1 MVDSF
6 FTLTLMFYSVIVN
19 PHQNLRHIFSIFHLS
34 ECVIERITL
43 SHIQGCISRRF
54 HFDEL
59 QQNNKRIRNQEEESM
74 GKADVNVNI
83 WLSEKKRFANLFNG
97 VIYGGRQV
105 ILPEDLEEVNP
116 VSSVSVKNRT
126 GKTKNMKKY
135 RDIIMKWRN
144 QATFVLLANESQDKV
159 HYAMPHKVMLYDGM
173 DYETQIRNNW
183 KNFNDRRK
191 QNKKAGQPLEHLTAG
206 EYLSRFRKKDRLI
219 PIISLVFYYGSE
231 PWDGPVDLYDMFRL
245 EGTKEEKEILEKYLP
260 NYKINLIDAERLPNI
275 SRFSEDLQV
284 ILSMLRYRNSKEEL
298 TDYINENK
306 KFFQNVDYETSQA
319 MKAFLNMKQIPGETE
334 QKEEMVDMCKAIQEM
349 YDDGVKD
356 GIQQGKMELLKEQ
369 IQRKLQKKRTPDQIA
384 EELEE
389 SVEVIEKIIKEMQ

>member
-1 MVDSF
+1 
-6 FTLTLMFYSVIVN
+6 
-19 PHQNLRHIFSIFHLS
+19 
-34 ECVIERITL
+34 
-43 SHIQGCISRRF
+43 
-54 HFDEL
+54 
-59 QQNNKRIRNQEEESM
+59 M

-116 VSSVSVKNRT
+116 VSSVSVKNRA

-144 QATFVLLANESQDKV
+144 QATLVLLANESQDKI

-206 EYLSRFRKKDRLI
+206 EYLSQFRKKDRLI

-231 PWDGPVDLYDMFRL
+231 PWDGPVDLYDMFQL
-245 EGTKEEKEILEKYLP
+245 ESTKEENEILEKYLP
-260 NYKINLIDAERLPNI
+260 NYKINLVDAERLEDVEK
-275 SRFSEDLQV
+275 FSDDLQV
-284 ILSMLRYRNSKEEL
+284 ILTMLKYRKDKDGLRN
-298 TDYINENK
+298 YVNENK
-306 KFFQNVDYETSQA
+306 KFFQKVDHETSQA
-319 MKAFLNMKQIPGETE
+319 MKTFLNMKQIPGETE
-334 QKEEMVDMCKAIQEM
+334 NEEEIINMCEAIQEM
-349 YDDGVKD
+349 YDDGVRDGMKR
-356 GIQQGKMELLKEQ
+356 GIQQGRDDLLKEKVK
-369 IQRKLQKKRTPDQIA
+369 RKLQKQKSLEQIA
-384 EELEE
+384 DELEE
-389 SVEVIEKIIKEMQ
+389 DVNVIRKIIKEVQ

>member
-1 MVDSF
+1 
-6 FTLTLMFYSVIVN
+6 
-19 PHQNLRHIFSIFHLS
+19 
-34 ECVIERITL
+34 
-43 SHIQGCISRRF
+43 
-54 HFDEL
+54 
-59 QQNNKRIRNQEEESM
+59 M

-97 VIYGGRQV
+97 VIYGGRQM

-144 QATFVLLANESQDKV
+144 QATFVLLANESQDMV

-191 QNKKAGQPLEHLTAG
+191 QNKKTGQPLEHLTAG

-231 PWDGPVDLYDMFRL
+231 PWDGPVDLYDMFQL
-245 EGTKEEKEILEKYLP
+245 EGTKEENEILEKYLP
-260 NYKINLIDAERLPNI
+260 NYKINLVDAERLKDVEK
-275 SRFSEDLQV
+275 FSNDLQV
-284 ILSMLRYRNSKEEL
+284 ILTMLRYRDSKEEL

-319 MKAFLNMKQIPGETE
+319 MKAFLNMKQIPGEAE
-334 QKEEMVDMCKAIQEM
+334 HKEEMIDMCKAIQEM

-356 GIQQGKMELLKEQ
+356 GIQQGVEQGRTELLKEQ
-369 IQRKLQKKRTPDQIA
+369 IQRKLKKEKTPDQIA

>member
-1 MVDSF
+1 
-6 FTLTLMFYSVIVN
+6 
-19 PHQNLRHIFSIFHLS
+19 
-34 ECVIERITL
+34 
-43 SHIQGCISRRF
+43 
-54 HFDEL
+54 
-59 QQNNKRIRNQEEESM
+59 M

-97 VIYGGRQV
+97 VIYGGRQM

-144 QATFVLLANESQDKV
+144 QATFVLLANESQDMV

-191 QNKKAGQPLEHLTAG
+191 QNKKTGQPLEHLTAG

-231 PWDGPVDLYDMFRL
+231 PWDGPVDLYDMFQL
-245 EGTKEEKEILEKYLP
+245 EGTKEEKEVLEKYLP
-260 NYKINLIDAERLPNI
+260 NYKINLIDSERLPNI
-275 SRFSEDLQV
+275 SQFSEDLQV

-319 MKAFLNMKQIPGETE
+319 MKAFLNMKQISGEAE
-334 QKEEMVDMCKAIQEM
+334 HKEEMIDMCKAIQEM

-356 GIQQGKMELLKEQ
+356 GIQKGVERGIAAVIRTCRNLNVSEEDTLNNVQREYELSMEEA
-369 IQRKLQKKRTPDQIA
+369 KKY
-384 EELEE
+384 LETYW
-389 SVEVIEKIIKEMQ
+389 K

>member
-1 MVDSF
+1 
-6 FTLTLMFYSVIVN
+6 
-19 PHQNLRHIFSIFHLS
+19 
-34 ECVIERITL
+34 
-43 SHIQGCISRRF
+43 
-54 HFDEL
+54 
-59 QQNNKRIRNQEEESM
+59 M

-144 QATFVLLANESQDKV
+144 QATLVLLANESQDKV

-191 QNKKAGQPLEHLTAG
+191 QNKKAGQSLEHLTAG

-231 PWDGPVDLYDMFRL
+231 PWDGPVDLYDMFQL
-245 EGTKEEKEILEKYLP
+245 EGTKEENEILEKYLP
-260 NYKINLIDAERLPNI
+260 NYKINLVDAERLEDVEK
-275 SRFSEDLQV
+275 FSDDLQV
-284 ILSMLRYRNSKEEL
+284 ILTMLRYRDSKEEL

-319 MKAFLNMKQIPGETE
+319 MKAFLNMKQIPGEAE

-356 GIQQGKMELLKEQ
+356 GIQQGVEQGRTELLKEQ
-369 IQRKLQKKRTPDQIA
+369 IQRKLKKEKTPTQIA

>member
-1 MVDSF
+1 
-6 FTLTLMFYSVIVN
+6 
-19 PHQNLRHIFSIFHLS
+19 
-34 ECVIERITL
+34 
-43 SHIQGCISRRF
+43 
-54 HFDEL
+54 
-59 QQNNKRIRNQEEESM
+59 M

-144 QATFVLLANESQDKV
+144 QATLVLLANESQDKV

-191 QNKKAGQPLEHLTAG
+191 QNKKAGQSLEHLTAG

-219 PIISLVFYYGSE
+219 PIISLVFYYSSE
-231 PWDGPVDLYDMFRL
+231 PWDGPVDLYDMFQL
-245 EGTKEEKEILEKYLP
+245 EGTKEENEILEKYLP
-260 NYKINLIDAERLPNI
+260 NYKINLVDAERLEDVEK
-275 SRFSEDLQV
+275 FSDDLQV
-284 ILSMLRYRNSKEEL
+284 ILTMLRYRDSKEEL

-319 MKAFLNMKQIPGETE
+319 MKAFLNMKQIPGEAE
-334 QKEEMVDMCKAIQEM
+334 HKEEMIDMCKAIQEM

-356 GIQQGKMELLKEQ
+356 GIQQGVEQGRTELLKEQ
-369 IQRKLQKKRTPDQIA
+369 IQRKLKKEKTPTQIA

>member
-1 MVDSF
+1 
-6 FTLTLMFYSVIVN
+6 
-19 PHQNLRHIFSIFHLS
+19 
-34 ECVIERITL
+34 
-43 SHIQGCISRRF
+43 
-54 HFDEL
+54 
-59 QQNNKRIRNQEEESM
+59 M

-144 QATFVLLANESQDKV
+144 QATLVLLANESQDKV

-191 QNKKAGQPLEHLTAG
+191 QNKKAGQSLEHLTAG

-260 NYKINLIDAERLPNI
+260 NYKINLVDAERVEDVEK
-275 SRFSEDLQV
+275 FSDDLQV
-284 ILSMLRYRNSKEEL
+284 ILTMLRYRDSKEEL

-319 MKAFLNMKQIPGETE
+319 MKAFLNMKQIPSETE

-356 GIQQGKMELLKEQ
+356 GIRQGVERGIAAVIRTCRNLNVSKEDTLNN
-369 IQRKLQKKRTPDQIA
+369 IQREYELSKEDA
-384 EELEE
+384 EKYLETYW
-389 SVEVIEKIIKEMQ
+389 K

>member
-1 MVDSF
+1 
-6 FTLTLMFYSVIVN
+6 
-19 PHQNLRHIFSIFHLS
+19 
-34 ECVIERITL
+34 
-43 SHIQGCISRRF
+43 
-54 HFDEL
+54 
-59 QQNNKRIRNQEEESM
+59 M

-144 QATFVLLANESQDKV
+144 QATLVLLANESQDKV

-191 QNKKAGQPLEHLTAG
+191 QNKKAGQSLEHLTAG

-260 NYKINLIDAERLPNI
+260 NYKINLVDAERLEDVEK
-275 SRFSEDLQV
+275 FSDDLQV
-284 ILSMLRYRNSKEEL
+284 ILTMLRYRDSKEEL
-298 TDYINENK
+298 KHYIDENK

-319 MKAFLNMKQIPGETE
+319 MKAFLNMKQIPSETE

-356 GIQQGKMELLKEQ
+356 GIQKGVERGIAAVIRTCRNLNVSEEDTLNNVQREYELSMEEA
-369 IQRKLQKKRTPDQIA
+369 KKY
-384 EELEE
+384 LETYWR
-389 SVEVIEKIIKEMQ
+389 

>member
-1 MVDSF
+1 
-6 FTLTLMFYSVIVN
+6 
-19 PHQNLRHIFSIFHLS
+19 
-34 ECVIERITL
+34 
-43 SHIQGCISRRF
+43 
-54 HFDEL
+54 
-59 QQNNKRIRNQEEESM
+59 M

-144 QATFVLLANESQDKV
+144 QATFVLLANESQDMV

-191 QNKKAGQPLEHLTAG
+191 QNKKTGQPLEHLTAG

-231 PWDGPVDLYDMFRL
+231 PWDGPVDLYDMFQL
-245 EGTKEEKEILEKYLP
+245 EGTKEENEILEKYLP
-260 NYKINLIDAERLPNI
+260 NYKINLVDAERLEDVEK
-275 SRFSEDLQV
+275 FSDDLQV
-284 ILSMLRYRNSKEEL
+284 ILTMLRYRDSKEEL

-319 MKAFLNMKQIPGETE
+319 MKAFLNMKQISGEAE
-334 QKEEMVDMCKAIQEM
+334 HKEEMIDMCKAIQEM

-356 GIQQGKMELLKEQ
+356 GIQRGIAATIRTCQNLNASRIETFNNIRKEY
-369 IQRKLQKKRTPDQIA
+369 KLT
-384 EELEE
+384 EEQTEE
-389 SVEVIEKIIKEMQ
+389 YLNTYWK

>member
-1 MVDSF
+1 
-6 FTLTLMFYSVIVN
+6 
-19 PHQNLRHIFSIFHLS
+19 
-34 ECVIERITL
+34 
-43 SHIQGCISRRF
+43 
-54 HFDEL
+54 
-59 QQNNKRIRNQEEESM
+59 M

-144 QATFVLLANESQDKV
+144 QATLVLLANESQDKV

-191 QNKKAGQPLEHLTAG
+191 QNKKTGQPLEHLTAG

-231 PWDGPVDLYDMFRL
+231 PWDGPVDLYDMFQL

-260 NYKINLIDAERLPNI
+260 NYKINLVDAERLKDVEK
-275 SRFSEDLQV
+275 FSDDLQV
-284 ILSMLRYRNSKEEL
+284 ILTMLRYRDSKEEL
-298 TDYINENK
+298 KHYIDENK

-319 MKAFLNMKQIPGETE
+319 MKAFLNMKQIPGEAE
-334 QKEEMVDMCKAIQEM
+334 HKEEMIDMCKAIQEM

-356 GIQQGKMELLKEQ
+356 GIQQGVEQGRTELLKEQ
-369 IQRKLQKKRTPDQIA
+369 IQRKLKKEKTPTQIA

>member
-1 MVDSF
+1 
-6 FTLTLMFYSVIVN
+6 
-19 PHQNLRHIFSIFHLS
+19 
-34 ECVIERITL
+34 
-43 SHIQGCISRRF
+43 
-54 HFDEL
+54 
-59 QQNNKRIRNQEEESM
+59 M

-144 QATFVLLANESQDKV
+144 QATLVLLANESQDKV

-191 QNKKAGQPLEHLTAG
+191 QNKKAGQSLEHLTAG

-219 PIISLVFYYGSE
+219 PIISLVFYYGSK
-231 PWDGPVDLYDMFRL
+231 PWDGPVDLYDMFQL
-245 EGTKEEKEILEKYLP
+245 EGTKEENEILEKYLP
-260 NYKINLIDAERLPNI
+260 NYKINLVDAERLEDVEK
-275 SRFSEDLQV
+275 FSNDLQV
-284 ILSMLRYRNSKEEL
+284 ILTMLRYRDSKEEL

-319 MKAFLNMKQIPGETE
+319 MKAFLNMKQIPSETE

-356 GIQQGKMELLKEQ
+356 GIQKGVERGIAAVIRTCRNLNVSEEDTLNNVQREYELSMEEA
-369 IQRKLQKKRTPDQIA
+369 KKY
-384 EELEE
+384 LETYWR
-389 SVEVIEKIIKEMQ
+389 

>member
-1 MVDSF
+1 
-6 FTLTLMFYSVIVN
+6 
-19 PHQNLRHIFSIFHLS
+19 
-34 ECVIERITL
+34 
-43 SHIQGCISRRF
+43 
-54 HFDEL
+54 
-59 QQNNKRIRNQEEESM
+59 M

-144 QATFVLLANESQDKV
+144 QATLVLLANESQDKV

-191 QNKKAGQPLEHLTAG
+191 QNKKAGQSLEHLTAG

-260 NYKINLIDAERLPNI
+260 NYKINLVDAERVEDVEK
-275 SRFSEDLQV
+275 FSDDLQV
-284 ILSMLRYRNSKEEL
+284 ILTMLRYRDSKEEL
-298 TDYINENK
+298 KHYIDENK

-319 MKAFLNMKQIPGETE
+319 MKAFLNMKQIPGEAE
-334 QKEEMVDMCKAIQEM
+334 HKEEMIDMCKAIQEM

-356 GIQQGKMELLKEQ
+356 GIRQGVERGIAAVIRTCRNLNVSKEDTLNN
-369 IQRKLQKKRTPDQIA
+369 IQREYELSKEDA
-384 EELEE
+384 EKYLEE
-389 SVEVIEKIIKEMQ
+389 YADPNSERYQAMLDEICRIQNFTSLRYHRLDDLIKSIGIKPCDICTYCFNGEE

>member
-1 MVDSF
+1 
-6 FTLTLMFYSVIVN
+6 
-19 PHQNLRHIFSIFHLS
+19 
-34 ECVIERITL
+34 
-43 SHIQGCISRRF
+43 
-54 HFDEL
+54 
-59 QQNNKRIRNQEEESM
+59 M

-144 QATFVLLANESQDKV
+144 QATLVLLANESQDKV

-191 QNKKAGQPLEHLTAG
+191 QNKKAGQSLEHLTAG

-231 PWDGPVDLYDMFRL
+231 PWDGPVDLYDMFQL
-245 EGTKEEKEILEKYLP
+245 EGTKEENEILEKYLP
-260 NYKINLIDAERLPNI
+260 NYKINLVDAERLEDVEK
-275 SRFSEDLQV
+275 FSDDLQV
-284 ILSMLRYRNSKEEL
+284 ILTMLRYRDSKEEL

-319 MKAFLNMKQIPGETE
+319 MKAFLNMKQISGEAE
-334 QKEEMVDMCKAIQEM
+334 HKEEMIDMCKAIQEM

-356 GIQQGKMELLKEQ
+356 GIQKGVERGIAAVIRTCRNLNVSEEDTLNNVQREYELSMEEA
-369 IQRKLQKKRTPDQIA
+369 KKY
-384 EELEE
+384 LETYWR
-389 SVEVIEKIIKEMQ
+389 

>member
-1 MVDSF
+1 
-6 FTLTLMFYSVIVN
+6 
-19 PHQNLRHIFSIFHLS
+19 
-34 ECVIERITL
+34 
-43 SHIQGCISRRF
+43 
-54 HFDEL
+54 
-59 QQNNKRIRNQEEESM
+59 M

-144 QATFVLLANESQDKV
+144 QATLVLLANESQDKV

-191 QNKKAGQPLEHLTAG
+191 QNKKAGQSLEHLTAG

-260 NYKINLIDAERLPNI
+260 NYKINLVDAERLEDVEK
-275 SRFSEDLQV
+275 FSDDLQV
-284 ILSMLRYRNSKEEL
+284 ILTMLRYRDSKEEL

-319 MKAFLNMKQIPGETE
+319 MKAFLNMKQISGEAE
-334 QKEEMVDMCKAIQEM
+334 HKEEMIDMCKAIQEM

-356 GIQQGKMELLKEQ
+356 GIQKGVERGIAAVIRTCRNLNVSEEDTLNNVQREYELSMEEA
-369 IQRKLQKKRTPDQIA
+369 KKY
-384 EELEE
+384 LETYW
-389 SVEVIEKIIKEMQ
+389 K

>member
-1 MVDSF
+1 
-6 FTLTLMFYSVIVN
+6 
-19 PHQNLRHIFSIFHLS
+19 
-34 ECVIERITL
+34 
-43 SHIQGCISRRF
+43 
-54 HFDEL
+54 
-59 QQNNKRIRNQEEESM
+59 M

-144 QATFVLLANESQDKV
+144 QATPVLLANESQDKV

-191 QNKKAGQPLEHLTAG
+191 QNKKAGQSLEHLTAG

-231 PWDGPVDLYDMFRL
+231 PWDGPVDLYDMFQL

-260 NYKINLIDAERLPNI
+260 NYKINLVDAERLEDVEK
-275 SRFSEDLQV
+275 FSDDLQV
-284 ILSMLRYRNSKEEL
+284 ILTMLRYRDSKEEL

-319 MKAFLNMKQIPGETE
+319 MKAFLNMKQIPGEAE
-334 QKEEMVDMCKAIQEM
+334 HKEEMIDMCKAIQEM

-356 GIQQGKMELLKEQ
+356 GIQQGVEQGRTELLKEQ
-369 IQRKLQKKRTPDQIA
+369 IQRKLKKEKTPDQIA

>member
-1 MVDSF
+1 
-6 FTLTLMFYSVIVN
+6 
-19 PHQNLRHIFSIFHLS
+19 
-34 ECVIERITL
+34 
-43 SHIQGCISRRF
+43 
-54 HFDEL
+54 
-59 QQNNKRIRNQEEESM
+59 M

-144 QATFVLLANESQDKV
+144 QATLVLLANESQDKV

-183 KNFNDRRK
+183 KIFNDRRK
-191 QNKKAGQPLEHLTAG
+191 QNKKAGLPLEHLTAG

-231 PWDGPVDLYDMFRL
+231 PWDGPVDLYDMFQL
-245 EGTKEEKEILEKYLP
+245 EGTKEENEILEKYLP
-260 NYKINLIDAERLPNI
+260 NYKINLVDAERLKDVEK
-275 SRFSEDLQV
+275 FSDDLQV
-284 ILSMLRYRNSKEEL
+284 ILTMLRYRDSKEEL
-298 TDYINENK
+298 TDYINANK

-319 MKAFLNMKQIPGETE
+319 MKAFLNMKQIPG
-334 QKEEMVDMCKAIQEM
+334 D
-349 YDDGVKD
+349 
-356 GIQQGKMELLKEQ
+356 
-369 IQRKLQKKRTPDQIA
+369 A
-384 EELEE
+384 EH
-389 SVEVIEKIIKEMQ
+389 

>member
-1 MVDSF
+1 
-6 FTLTLMFYSVIVN
+6 
-19 PHQNLRHIFSIFHLS
+19 
-34 ECVIERITL
+34 
-43 SHIQGCISRRF
+43 
-54 HFDEL
+54 
-59 QQNNKRIRNQEEESM
+59 M

-144 QATFVLLANESQDKV
+144 QATLVLLANESQDKV

-191 QNKKAGQPLEHLTAG
+191 QNKKAGQSLEHLTAG

-231 PWDGPVDLYDMFRL
+231 PWDGPVDLYDMFQL
-245 EGTKEEKEILEKYLP
+245 EGTKEENEILEKYLP
-260 NYKINLIDAERLPNI
+260 NYKINLVDAERLKDVEK
-275 SRFSEDLQV
+275 FSDDLQV
-284 ILSMLRYRNSKEEL
+284 ILTMLRYRDSKEEL

-319 MKAFLNMKQIPGETE
+319 MKAFLNMKQIPGEAE
-334 QKEEMVDMCKAIQEM
+334 HKEEMIDMCKAIQEM

-356 GIQQGKMELLKEQ
+356 GIQQGVEQGRTELLKEQ
-369 IQRKLQKKRTPDQIA
+369 IQRKLKKEKTPDQIA

>member
-1 MVDSF
+1 
-6 FTLTLMFYSVIVN
+6 
-19 PHQNLRHIFSIFHLS
+19 
-34 ECVIERITL
+34 
-43 SHIQGCISRRF
+43 
-54 HFDEL
+54 
-59 QQNNKRIRNQEEESM
+59 M

-144 QATFVLLANESQDKV
+144 QATLVLLANESQDKV

-191 QNKKAGQPLEHLTAG
+191 QNKKTGQPLEHLTAG
-206 EYLSRFRKKDRLI
+206 EYLSRFRKNDRLI

-231 PWDGPVDLYDMFRL
+231 PWDGPVDLYDMFQL
-245 EGTKEEKEILEKYLP
+245 EGTKEENEILEKYLP
-260 NYKINLIDAERLPNI
+260 NYKINLVDAERLEDVEK
-275 SRFSEDLQV
+275 FSDDLQV
-284 ILSMLRYRNSKEEL
+284 ILTMLRYRDSKEEL

-319 MKAFLNMKQIPGETE
+319 MKAFLNMKQIPGEAE
-334 QKEEMVDMCKAIQEM
+334 HKEEMIDMCKAIQEM

-356 GIQQGKMELLKEQ
+356 GIQQGVEQGRTELLKEQ
-369 IQRKLQKKRTPDQIA
+369 IQRKLKKEKTPTQIA

>member
-1 MVDSF
+1 
-6 FTLTLMFYSVIVN
+6 
-19 PHQNLRHIFSIFHLS
+19 
-34 ECVIERITL
+34 
-43 SHIQGCISRRF
+43 
-54 HFDEL
+54 
-59 QQNNKRIRNQEEESM
+59 M

-144 QATFVLLANESQDKV
+144 QATLVLLANESQDKV

-191 QNKKAGQPLEHLTAG
+191 QNKKARLPLEHLTAG
-206 EYLSRFRKKDRLI
+206 EYLSRFRKNDRLI

-231 PWDGPVDLYDMFRL
+231 PWDGPVDLYDMFQL
-245 EGTKEEKEILEKYLP
+245 EGTKEENEILEKYLP
-260 NYKINLIDAERLPNI
+260 NYKINLVDAERLEDVEK
-275 SRFSEDLQV
+275 FSDDLQV
-284 ILSMLRYRNSKEEL
+284 ILTMLRYRDSKEEL
-298 TDYINENK
+298 TDYISENK

-319 MKAFLNMKQIPGETE
+319 MKAFLNMKQIPGEAE
-334 QKEEMVDMCKAIQEM
+334 HKEEMVDMCKAIQEM

-356 GIQQGKMELLKEQ
+356 GIQQGVEQGRTELLKEQ
-369 IQRKLQKKRTPDQIA
+369 IQRKLKKEKTPTQIA

>member
-1 MVDSF
+1 
-6 FTLTLMFYSVIVN
+6 
-19 PHQNLRHIFSIFHLS
+19 
-34 ECVIERITL
+34 
-43 SHIQGCISRRF
+43 
-54 HFDEL
+54 
-59 QQNNKRIRNQEEESM
+59 M

-144 QATFVLLANESQDKV
+144 QATFVLLANESQDMV

-191 QNKKAGQPLEHLTAG
+191 QNKKTGQPLEHLTAG

-260 NYKINLIDAERLPNI
+260 NYKINLVDAERLEDVEK
-275 SRFSEDLQV
+275 FSDDLQV
-284 ILSMLRYRNSKEEL
+284 ILTMLRYRDSKEEL
-298 TDYINENK
+298 KHYIDENK

-334 QKEEMVDMCKAIQEM
+334 QKEETVDMCKAIQEM
-349 YDDGVKD
+349 YDDGVR
-356 GIQQGKMELLKEQ
+356 QGRDELLKEQ
-369 IQRKLQKKRTPDQIA
+369 IQVSQESDSELYLFFPFLLLPAHFLYCNINCCISYFHIFLDCTKLSHVSCTTAQITCKIFFNLFYRRVLQFT
-384 EELEE
+384 EHCKYVHNE
-389 SVEVIEKIIKEMQ
+389 SR

>member
-1 MVDSF
+1 
-6 FTLTLMFYSVIVN
+6 
-19 PHQNLRHIFSIFHLS
+19 
-34 ECVIERITL
+34 
-43 SHIQGCISRRF
+43 
-54 HFDEL
+54 
-59 QQNNKRIRNQEEESM
+59 M
-74 GKADVNVNI
+74 GKADVKVNI

-105 ILPEDLEEVNP
+105 ILPEDLEEVNS
-116 VSSVSVKNRT
+116 VSSVSVKNRA
-126 GKTKNMKKY
+126 GKTKNMKRY

-144 QATFVLLANESQDKV
+144 QATLVLLANESQDKV

-231 PWDGPVDLYDMFRL
+231 PWDGPVDLYDMFQL
-245 EGTKEEKEILEKYLP
+245 EGTKEEKEILGNYLP
-260 NYKINLIDAERLPNI
+260 NYKINLVDAERLEDVEK
-275 SRFSEDLQV
+275 FSDDLQV
-284 ILSMLRYRNSKEEL
+284 ILTMLRYRDSKEEL

-319 MKAFLNMKQIPGETE
+319 MKAFLNMKQIPGEAE
-334 QKEEMVDMCKAIQEM
+334 HKEEMVDMCKAIQEM

-356 GIQQGKMELLKEQ
+356 GIRQGVERGIAAVIRTCRNLNVSKEDTLNN
-369 IQRKLQKKRTPDQIA
+369 IQREYELSKEDA
-384 EELEE
+384 EKYLETYW
-389 SVEVIEKIIKEMQ
+389 K

>member
-1 MVDSF
+1 
-6 FTLTLMFYSVIVN
+6 
-19 PHQNLRHIFSIFHLS
+19 
-34 ECVIERITL
+34 
-43 SHIQGCISRRF
+43 
-54 HFDEL
+54 
-59 QQNNKRIRNQEEESM
+59 M

-105 ILPEDLEEVNP
+105 ILPEDLEEVNS
-116 VSSVSVKNRT
+116 VSSVSVKNRA
-126 GKTKNMKKY
+126 GKTKNMKRY

-144 QATFVLLANESQDKV
+144 QATLVLLANESQDKV

-231 PWDGPVDLYDMFRL
+231 PWDGPVDLYDMFQL

-260 NYKINLIDAERLPNI
+260 NYKINLVDAERVEDVEK
-275 SRFSEDLQV
+275 FSDDLQV
-284 ILSMLRYRNSKEEL
+284 ILTMLKYRKDKDGLRN
-298 TDYINENK
+298 YVNENK
-306 KFFQNVDYETSQA
+306 KFFQKVDHETSQA

-334 QKEEMVDMCKAIQEM
+334 NEEEIINMCEAIQEM
-349 YDDGVKD
+349 YDDGVRDGMKR
-356 GIQQGKMELLKEQ
+356 GIQQGRDDLLKEKVK
-369 IQRKLQKKRTPDQIA
+369 RKLQKQKSLEQIA
-384 EELEE
+384 DELEE
-389 SVEVIEKIIKEMQ
+389 DVNVIRKIIKEVQ